1 MDKGGGSVSLVL
13 LVRFFLFY
21 YSRFSQNRNRNMC
34 PKKRKPKIKRPKKNA
49 SVLSCFSFTEEVV
62 VHLSIAH
69 YPMLS
74 PRHSSPEPR
83 HGAHACLHDTQP
95 TKARLSFLLYFHSSP
110 LQFFACTLFKLLN
123 GIFSSKNYFKNH
135 LILFLKKS
143 S

>member
-1 MDKGGGSVSLVL
+1 MDKGGGSVSSVL
-13 LVRFFLFY
+13 LVRFF
-21 YSRFSQNRNRNMC
+21 YSIIVGFHKIETGICAR
-34 PKKRKPKIKRPKKNA
+34 KKRKPKIKRPKKNA

-110 LQFFACTLFKLLN
+110 LQFFTCTLFKLLN

-135 LILFLKKS
+135 LILFLKKK
-143 S
+143 

>member
-1 MDKGGGSVSLVL
+1 ME
-13 LVRFFLFY
+13 VRFPRSYWFGFFY
-21 YSRFSQNRNRNMC
+21 SIIVGFHKIETGICAR
-34 PKKRKPKIKRPKKNA
+34 KKRKPKIKRPKKNA

-62 VHLSIAH
+62 VHISIAH

-83 HGAHACLHDTQP
+83 YGAHACLHDTQP

-110 LQFFACTLFKLLN
+110 LQFFTCTLFKLLN

-135 LILFLKKS
+135 LILFFKKS

>member
-1 MDKGGGSVSLVL
+1 ME
-13 LVRFFLFY
+13 VRFPRSYWFGFFY
-21 YSRFSQNRNRNMC
+21 SIIVGFYKIETGICAR
-34 PKKRKPKIKRPKKNA
+34 KKRKPKIKRPKKNG

-110 LQFFACTLFKLLN
+110 LQFFTCTLFKLLN

-135 LILFLKKS
+135 LILFF
-143 S
+143 